1 MCNIGSQIKFKTLLI
16 RSSFCDCSDV
26 YKVVKETIT
35 VPNVRITTAPNNIN
49 EKVIFKNC
57 ASFTDCISKI
67 NKKETFKR
75 H

>member
-35 VPNVRITTAPNNIN
+35 VPNERITTAPNNIN

-57 ASFTDCISKI
+57 APFTDCISKI